1 MKTILV
7 LAFLSAAVAQAQTNR
22 VALTPKYINALAEE
36 ARVNHPAMRA
46 AEARVRAASQNER
59 AVKLWDDPEVMFGGM
74 IGRGVPRR
82 DEGDLVYG
90 VEQRLPINGKPQ
102 AERAMARAESGVED
116 ADRTLRFQTLRKDIA
131 EAVFRLAL
139 AEETVRI
146 HRQDHLW
153 LETVSVATMERYK
166 AGKATQVETLRSET
180 EHFAKEE
187 AVRVVEK
194 EREAAALV
202 LNRLLSRPLEST
214 WPELA
219 LPELAPTLANSDAL
233 LSLATKFEPKLRM
246 MRQEIARAQAGA
258 AAAKRARRPDFMLGV
273 DGRQFAGDGQFK
285 EGTVYLKMSIP
296 WINKSKYEAA
306 YRREQER
313 AEASTWE
320 AVAYEAEVRD
330 EISRLAIRIDNA
342 RRQAILYRDQIIP
355 RSEQALA
362 VAESS
367 WESGK
372 SFFLEVLD
380 ARRNLLDARLT
391 VAKAV
396 TEQHQALAQLV
407 LCCGLGDLEAV
418 ELFEK
423 SQGTEK

>member
-1 MKTILV
+1 MKTILALV
-7 LAFLSAAVAQAQTNR
+7 LLSAMVAQAETNR
-22 VALTPKYINALAEE
+22 VAITPKYINALAEE
-36 ARVNHPAMRA
+36 ARVNHPAMLA

-74 IGRGVPRR
+74 LGKGVMRPE
-82 DEGDLVYG
+82 EGDLLYG

-116 ADRTLRFQTLRKDIA
+116 ADRTLRFQTLRRDIA

-153 LETVSVATMERYK
+153 LETLSVATMERYK

-187 AVRVVEK
+187 ALRVVEK
-194 EREAAALV
+194 ERESAAII
-202 LNRLLSRPLEST
+202 LNRLLNRPLESA
-214 WPELA
+214 WPEMA
-219 LPELAPTLANSDAL
+219 LPELAPPLASSELL

-258 AAAKRARRPDFMLGV
+258 AVAKRARRPDFSLGA
-273 DGRQFAGDGQFK
+273 DARQFAGDGQFK
-285 EGTVYLKMSIP
+285 EGSVYVKMSIP
-296 WINKSKYEAA
+296 WINKSKYDAA
-306 YRREQER
+306 FRREQDR
-313 AEASTWE
+313 AEAVTWE
-320 AVAYEAEVRD
+320 AGAYEAEVRD
-330 EISRLAIRIDNA
+330 EISRLVIRIDNA
-342 RRQAILYRDQIIP
+342 RRQAILYREQIIP

-362 VAESS
+362 AAESS
-367 WESGK
+367 WQSGR
-372 SFFLEVLD
+372 SFFLEVLE
-380 ARRNLLDARLT
+380 ARRVLLNGRLMFARA
-391 VAKAV
+391 VA
-396 TEQHQALAQLV
+396 EQHQALAQTV

-418 ELFEK
+418 ELFQNSK
-423 SQGTEK
+423 GTEK